1 MAESGNNAADL
12 FRAGR
17 LAEAVEA
24 AGAAV
29 RRAPADFGA
38 RFLLAEL
45 LLLAG
50 NLERADVIL
59 DGAASLEPGAAV
71 AIAEF
76 RQLLRAD
83 TARRQLHRDGR
94 VPEFLDQPTPALTA
108 SLAAAVA
115 LRAGDLAAAK
125 ARADEAEAV
134 RPRVP
139 GLRGDVSFDDFRDA
153 DDLYTGFFEV
163 LTTTGKYYWIPTER
177 VERMEF
183 HPARRPRDL
192 CWRRVSMSVR
202 SGPDGD
208 VYMPAIYWS
217 NDPSLSD
224 ALRLGRATEWL
235 EQDGSPVRGL
245 GQRMFLAGD
254 EAVEAG
260 ALDVLQFGA

>member
-1 MAESGNNAADL
+1 MSESGNNAAHL

-83 TARRQLHRDGR
+83 T
-94 VPEFLDQPTPALTA
+94 
-108 SLAAAVA
+108 
-115 LRAGDLAAAK
+115 
-125 ARADEAEAV
+125 
-134 RPRVP
+134 
-139 GLRGDVSFDDFRDA
+139 
-153 DDLYTGFFEV
+153 
-163 LTTTGKYYWIPTER
+163 
-177 VERMEF
+177 
-183 HPARRPRDL
+183 
-192 CWRRVSMSVR
+192 
-202 SGPDGD
+202 
-208 VYMPAIYWS
+208 
-217 NDPSLSD
+217 
-224 ALRLGRATEWL
+224 
-235 EQDGSPVRGL
+235 
-245 GQRMFLAGD
+245 
-254 EAVEAG
+254 
-260 ALDVLQFGA
+260 